1 MQLPVVNESCN
12 FEMKYF
18 VSITQILTANYI
30 ADYVNFHAIL
40 YNYLPFLLSFSFKMG
55 LFLREFPVAM
65 ALLGK
70 FPENCPEK
78 KPKKNIFFLALR
90 KIWD

>member
-1 MQLPVVNESCN
+1 
-12 FEMKYF
+12 
-18 VSITQILTANYI
+18 
-30 ADYVNFHAIL
+30 
-40 YNYLPFLLSFSFKMG
+40 MG

-70 FPENCPEK
+70 FPVVCREK
-78 KPKKNIFFLALR
+78 KPEKNIFFLALR